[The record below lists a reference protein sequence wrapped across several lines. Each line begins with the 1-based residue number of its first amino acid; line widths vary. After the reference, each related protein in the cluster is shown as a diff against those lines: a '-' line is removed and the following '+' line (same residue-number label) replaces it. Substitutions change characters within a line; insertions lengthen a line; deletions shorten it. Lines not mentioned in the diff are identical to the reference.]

1 MTFSPTRTLLLAASR
16 KKTTRKSVHI
26 AWSSTSHIK
35 YWHAKSVADVRARQ
49 TLPLRRNKHDAVFCS
64 PSTLC
69 LQFDFAF
76 SPHLINSRSWTII
89 NDKNSYELNSINQIF
104 LLHHICNQRSSLQ
117 NLYGTPPHYSSLQK
131 VHQMVYINVQKKKE
145 FVKMGQNRHK
155 FRVIFANLLKTTTA
169 LKKSHHTARYDS

>member
-1 MTFSPTRTLLLAASR
+1 MTFSPTGTLQLAASR

-26 AWSSTSHIK
+26 AWSSRSHIK
-35 YWHAKSVADVRARQ
+35 YWHSKSVADVRARQ

-76 SPHLINSRSWTII
+76 SPHLIDSRSWTII
-89 NDKNSYELNSINQIF
+89 NNKNSYELNCINQRS

-117 NLYGTPPHYSSLQK
+117 NLYTYLILVNFGTPPHYSSLQK
-131 VHQMVYINVQKKKE
+131 LHQMVKTE
-145 FVKMGQNRHK
+145 FVKWAKIDRN
-155 FRVIFANLLKTTTA
+155 FAFSLQIC
-169 LKKSHHTARYDS
+169 